1 MNAKMLL
8 VLVLSALASAALAQG
23 FAGLGGD
30 AGGYAAPE
38 RGTALTFPAD
48 HGPHPAFRIEWWYV
62 TANLKDEDGRDY
74 GAQWTLFRSALAPRE
89 GEGWASPQI
98 WMGNAALTT
107 PDTHYSAERLARGG
121 IGQAGVKAEPFAA
134 YIDEW
139 RLAAP
144 DADGLDRLDMTA
156 GGKDFRYEL
165 RLDANGPLILHGD
178 RGYSVKSE
186 SGQASYYYS
195 QPSYR
200 VSGTL
205 NLPGKNVAVTGTAWL
220 DREWSSQPLA
230 ADQKG
235 WDWFSLHFETG
246 EKLMGFR
253 LRHTGGRNF
262 VSGTW
267 IATDGT
273 ATPLEPNALKLT
285 PQATAQVAG
294 RTVPVLWRVEL
305 PARQLDVTV
314 KAINDAAWVEGRFP
328 YWEGPVR
335 VTGSNQGAGYLE
347 MTGYE

>member
-1 MNAKMLL
+1 MNTRALL

-30 AGGYAAPE
+30 AGGYAVPE
-38 RGTALTFPAD
+38 RGKVLSFPAD

-62 TANLKDEDGRDY
+62 TANLKGEDGRDY

-107 PDTHYSAERLARGG
+107 ADTHYSAERLARGG

-144 DADGLDRLDMTA
+144 DAGGINRLDMTA
-156 GGKDFRYEL
+156 GGKDFRYDL
-165 RLDANGPLILHGD
+165 QLDANGPLIMHGD

-200 VSGTL
+200 VSGTIK
-205 NLPGKNVAVTGTAWL
+205 LPGRDVAVTGTAWL

-262 VSGTW
+262 LSGTW
-267 IATDGT
+267 IAADGT
-273 ATPLEPNALKLT
+273 ATPLASNALKLT
-285 PQATAQVAG
+285 PQAMAQVAG

-335 VTGSNQGAGYLE
+335 VTGSNQGVGYLE

>member
-8 VLVLSALASAALAQG
+8 VLVLSALASAALAHG

-144 DADGLDRLDMTA
+144 DADGINRLDMTA

>member
-1 MNAKMLL
+1 
-8 VLVLSALASAALAQG
+8 
-23 FAGLGGD
+23 
-30 AGGYAAPE
+30 
-38 RGTALTFPAD
+38 
-48 HGPHPAFRIEWWYV
+48 
-62 TANLKDEDGRDY
+62 
-74 GAQWTLFRSALAPRE
+74 
-89 GEGWASPQI
+89 
-98 WMGNAALTT
+98 MGNAALTT

-220 DREWSSQPLA
+220 DREWSSQSLA

-314 KAINDAAWVEGRFP
+314 KAINDAAWVQGRFP